1 MDVIILTNDNF
12 IVTLRELLERKNT
25 RRSTIYDNQKVNMYR
40 PWTTKKKS
48 LKNSRDGEDCNQ
60 EN

>member
-1 MDVIILTNDNF
+1 MDVIILTNYNF
-12 IVTLRELLERKNT
+12 IVTLELLEKKNT

>member
-1 MDVIILTNDNF
+1 MDVIILTNYNF
-12 IVTLRELLERKNT
+12 IVALELLEKKNT